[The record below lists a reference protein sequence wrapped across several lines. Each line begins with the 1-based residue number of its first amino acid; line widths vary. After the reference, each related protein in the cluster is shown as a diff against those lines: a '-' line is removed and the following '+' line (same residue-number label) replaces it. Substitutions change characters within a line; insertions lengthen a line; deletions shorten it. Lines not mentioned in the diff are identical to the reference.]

1 MIYVSKMRYLLALIA
16 VTGVM
21 SVVLWVTQRH
31 VDQKATLFVQQLA
44 IKGDPSVYIGNGK
57 VVNRYIESRYKSKN
71 YILRILVSDSN
82 TITIRCGSGSY
93 DGILI
98 GDIVTFLRTD
108 VSEYCLIQEIALS
121 RGYFFAELSLIC
133 WILFG
138 AIASLMIFLTRAKDN
153 RGQCAGQTG

>member
-1 MIYVSKMRYLLALIA
+1 MIFMSKMRYFLALIA
-16 VTGVM
+16 VVGFL
-21 SVVLWVTQRH
+21 SVVLWMTQRH

-57 VVNRYIESRYKSKN
+57 VISRYIENRYKSKN
-71 YILRILVSDSN
+71 FILRILVSDSN
-82 TITIRCGSGSY
+82 TITVRCGSSSY

-108 VSEYCLIQEIALS
+108 VSEYRLIQEIALS
-121 RGYFFAELSLIC
+121 TGYFFAELSLIC

-138 AIASLMIFLTRAKDN
+138 AMASLMIFFARKDKGSSS
-153 RGQCAGQTG
+153 RR